1 MINICARKYQKTP
14 IANYMGISSQ
24 RSMFHALECPCTHAH
39 GTISRIMLPA
49 SRLFRTV
56 LSDNMIVLLLTPGTV
71 SGITERGISRPPMV
85 GKRHDTDGRWRQLT
99 KLPRPCPQYPPFTLG
114 NGFYG
119 PPTDG
124 SWRFQRNQR
133 WSQALRDAARAFD
146 VILLTDRNGKRICY
160 PTLPSAGSHS
170 VRAWAAC
177 CLCSPAQWEKL
188 EY

>member
-99 KLPRPCPQYPPFTLG
+99 KLPRPIPQYPPFILR
-114 NGFYG
+114 YG
-119 PPTDG
+119 YLRCVPHLT
-124 SWRFQRNQR
+124 
-133 WSQALRDAARAFD
+133 ALPAPSSHPGVARAFD
-146 VILLTDRNGKRICY
+146 AIVLTGRERKGSPPFLR
-160 PTLPSAGSHS
+160 PWPAGSLGDW
-170 VRAWAAC
+170 VAC
-177 CLCSPAQWEKL
+177 VGRTLT
-188 EY
+188 Y